1 MSYQKSLKLNKC
13 RGELKEGIRQMFQ
26 YMVGK
31 VVRDLF
37 KTLKV
42 DLNNITDNFYLFILK
57 NINASGSG

>member
-1 MSYQKSLKLNKC
+1 
-13 RGELKEGIRQMFQ
+13 MFQ